1 MPPGHRPAKS
11 VSRARQGGDEDFVPA
26 PRPARG
32 PLDSSRSAPPQPA
45 AQPSPAPSAQ
55 PVQSSQPAPPSPVQS
70 SQSVQAP
77 KQPAPQRS
85 GRELREA
92 ESKLTSLESRVLAF
106 EARWWR
112 ASGAKT
118 QAISDELELT
128 AERYYQHLARLIDH
142 PEAVAEQP
150 AVVRRLKAARD
161 QRRAQR

>member
-32 PLDSSRSAPPQPA
+32 PLDASRSAPSPQPA
-45 AQPSPAPSAQ
+45 ARPSPAPSSQPAPSAQ
-55 PVQSSQPAPPSPVQS
+55 P
-70 SQSVQAP
+70 VQAP

-92 ESKLTSLESRVLAF
+92 ETKLTSLESRVLAF